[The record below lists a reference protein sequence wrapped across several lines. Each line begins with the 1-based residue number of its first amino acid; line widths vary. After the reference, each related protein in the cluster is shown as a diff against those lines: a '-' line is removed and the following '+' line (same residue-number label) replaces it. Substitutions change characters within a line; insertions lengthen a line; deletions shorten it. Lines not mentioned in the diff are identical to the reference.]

1 MFEAEL
7 AGEALAL
14 SALTGTGGPDQ
25 QDVHAL
31 TFPPALGRLRPGR
44 PSSGIPSPAGHLDG
58 ADFPRTADFRQVGS
72 SGGIVSITQGRRG
85 ARIALAT
92 GVAAATVLGLAA
104 TGSPAQAV
112 PSTGTPWT

>member
-1 MFEAEL
+1 M
-7 AGEALAL
+7 
-14 SALTGTGGPDQ
+14 
-25 QDVHAL
+25 
-31 TFPPALGRLRPGR
+31 
-44 PSSGIPSPAGHLDG
+44 
-58 ADFPRTADFRQVGS
+58 
-72 SGGIVSITQGRRG
+72 SITQGRRG